1 MLNWVNGSW
10 ASLDL
15 VEGNSNVLDILW
27 VIRPLLL
34 STLSLVILFYIV
46 QVRGKL
52 DLDVLS
58 NIVEQ
63 GR

>member
-1 MLNWVNGSW
+1 MNGSW

-15 VEGNSNVLDILW
+15 AEGNWNVLDILW
-27 VIRPLLL
+27 VVHLLLL